1 MTNKDDDHRIDVI
14 DTVSEKVTITS
25 QANKT
30 LLESLESHNIDV
42 QFHCREGFCGACR
55 TKILSGEVDYTT
67 DPLAF
72 IDDDEILP
80 CCCKPISDI
89 TIKIAF

>member
-30 LLESLESHNIDV
+30 LLETLESHNIDV